1 MNQLIVYLV
10 TVAIFVSIDLI
21 WLGFIAKSF
30 YAAEIGTLFAEKMSL
45 SAAALFYLIYAAGLV
60 FFAVQPGLTTG
71 GWLRAAMLGGVFGF
85 VAYATYDLSNL
96 ATLRGWSTKL
106 AIVDMVW
113 GAVLSGF
120 TAAIAVFVAERLFG
134 QSAM

>member
-1 MNQLIVYLV
+1 MNQLIVYVV
-10 TVAIFVSIDLI
+10 TLAVFVSIDLV
-21 WLGFIAKSF
+21 WLGFIAKNF
-30 YAAEIGTLFAEKMSL
+30 YAAEIGTLLAEKMNL
-45 SAAALFYLIYAAGLV
+45 PAAVSFYLIYAVGLM
-60 FFAVQPGLTTG
+60 FFAVQPSLTTG
-71 GWLRAAMLGGVFGF
+71 GWFRAAMLGGLLGF

-120 TAAIAVFVAERLFG
+120 TAAIAVFIAERLFERNVV
-134 QSAM
+134 

>member
-1 MNQLIVYLV
+1 MNQLIVYVV
-10 TVAIFVSIDLI
+10 TLAVFVSIDLV
-21 WLGFIAKSF
+21 WLGFIAKKF
-30 YAAEIGTLFAEKMSL
+30 YAAEIGTLLAEKMNL
-45 SAAALFYLIYAAGLV
+45 PAAVSFYLIYAVGLM
-60 FFAVQPGLTTG
+60 FFAVQPSLTTG
-71 GWLRAAMLGGVFGF
+71 GWFRAAMLGGLLGF

-120 TAAIAVFVAERLFG
+120 TAAIAVFIAERLFERNVV
-134 QSAM
+134 